1 MFSRHRDDEPATPE
15 ILAQLRD
22 ELQRALVQTEARPSR
37 RYVRAQQELLAQIDR
52 VSAELAAIALRDEPD
67 SGQPS

>member
-22 ELQRALVQTEARPSR
+22 DLQRALVQTEARPSR
-37 RYVRAQQELLAQIDR
+37 RHIRAQQELLAQIDR
-52 VSAELAAIALRDEPD
+52 VSAELAAIALRDGPD